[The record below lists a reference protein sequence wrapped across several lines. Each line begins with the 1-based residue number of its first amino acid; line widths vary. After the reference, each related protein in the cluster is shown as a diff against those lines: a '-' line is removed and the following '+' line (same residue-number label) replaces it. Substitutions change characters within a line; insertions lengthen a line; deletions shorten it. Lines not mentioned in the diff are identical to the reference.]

1 MIVSRP
7 DLARDSLDV
16 VAIQLEYDRSE
27 PYSSRI
33 RRVDDLID
41 DSAGA
46 DLVVL
51 PELWAHGGF
60 DYDAWADRAEPLD
73 GTLLDTMSRAA
84 KRNGIWL
91 HAGSIIERENDTA
104 AARLWN
110 TSILLDPGG
119 EIRATY
125 RKIHR
130 FGFSDGEPRLLTAG
144 TESVSTGIAT
154 AAGAETVVG
163 LSTCYDLRFPEL
175 YRELVGAG
183 TEVLVIP
190 AAWPRARVEHWT
202 TLGRARAIENQ
213 TYVVQCNLA
222 GVDGDVALG
231 GHSQIVA
238 PDGTVVASA
247 GDSAE
252 IISATVELET
262 IRELRR
268 TFPVLADRR
277 LG

>member
-1 MIVSRP
+1 MIGSRP
-7 DLARDSLDV
+7 DPARDSLNV

-27 PYSSRI
+27 PNSSRI
-33 RRVDDLID
+33 RRVDGLID
-41 DSAGA
+41 DTAGA

-60 DYDAWADRAEPLD
+60 DYDAWTDRAEPLD
-73 GTLLDTMSRAA
+73 GTFLDTMSRAA
-84 KRNGIWL
+84 KRNSIWL

-104 AARLWN
+104 GARLWN
-110 TSILLDPGG
+110 TSIVLDPDG

-144 TESVSTGIAT
+144 TESVSMGITT

-175 YRELVGAG
+175 YRELVGTG

-222 GVDGDVALG
+222 GVDGDVTLG
-231 GHSQIVA
+231 GRSQIVA

-252 IISATVELET
+252 IISATVELESL
-262 IRELRR
+262 RELRR

-277 LG
+277 LR